1 MVFKR
6 LFFVALLLVLGF
18 AVVSYA
24 QDTEEAE
31 VVLFVGTV
39 DDLLNEFVGLAV
51 QGEDVIIYICDGQ
64 PDEGTVGIA
73 QWFIGKHTDNAVS
86 ITAANGNMVELT
98 IDGDNATGTFTFT
111 DGTTKTFV
119 LALSET
125 AQLHR
130 SEFTIGEDKH
140 VGGWIVLE
148 DGSVRGAVF
157 TVRADAT
164 EQLVP
169 ASLVS
174 FSNLIS
180 LKREPS

>member
-1 MVFKR
+1 MFFKR
-6 LFFVALLLVLGF
+6 LFFVALLVILGI

-24 QDTEEAE
+24 QDEEEAE
-31 VVLFVGTV
+31 FILFVGTV
-39 DDLLNEFVGLAV
+39 DELHDEFVGLAV

-98 IDGDNATGTFTFT
+98 IDGETATGTFTFT

-119 LALSET
+119 LTLSET

-130 SEFTIGEDKH
+130 SEFIIGEDKH

-157 TVRADAT
+157 TIRADAT
-164 EQLVP
+164 EILVP
-169 ASLVS
+169 ATLVSYNSLVS
-174 FSNLIS
+174 LRKND
-180 LKREPS
+180 